1 MRGVIG
7 YIPSESIVSKLNPV
21 TKLLIFILMATA
33 AALAYFVNLYIM
45 ASLFLISIVLLGV
58 AKVPSFWMKI
68 ATFVFIMQLIGTITT
83 NIFFPPG
90 LTPIV
95 EGQVLFRWWWFIV
108 TDKAVIRILH
118 VAFLFFSMAYTT
130 LFLISSTTQRDLVL
144 GLRTLKV
151 PYSLCFLLTM
161 IFRSAGLFLAD
172 YAIIR
177 EAKEGRGI
185 DFSKGSIIDRLK
197 KYMHLLGPLIVL
209 FVRRASVLSASLES
223 KGFGAKGNKPS
234 QYRVVKLKSYDYL
247 LIFGFATLVALAFIN
262 RILVY
267 FT

>member
-7 YIPSESIVSKLNPV
+7 YIPSESIVSRLSPV
-21 TKLLIFILMATA
+21 TRLLIFILMTTA

-45 ASLFLISIVLLGV
+45 ATLFLISIVLLGV

-68 ATFVFIMQLIGTITT
+68 ATFVFIMQLIGTMIT
-83 NIFFPPG
+83 NVFFPPG

-95 EGQVLFRWWWFIV
+95 EGQVLFKWWWFII
-108 TDKAVIRILH
+108 TDRAVVRILH
-118 VAFLFFSMAYTT
+118 VTFLFFSMAYTT

-151 PYSLCFLLTM
+151 PFSACFLLTI

-172 YAIIR
+172 YAIIK
-177 EAKEGRGI
+177 EAKEGRGV
-185 DFSKGSIIDRLK
+185 DFSKGSVIDRLR
-197 KYMHLLGPLIVL
+197 KYIHLLGPLIVL
-209 FVRRASVLSASLES
+209 FVRRASMLSVSLES

-234 QYRVVKLKSYDYL
+234 QYRTVKLRSYDYL
-247 LIFGFATLVALAFIN
+247 LIFGFTVLAILALID
-262 RILVY
+262 RVLVY
-267 FT
+267 F